1 MIILKFPHKEAQTF
15 AIRRTVHH
23 KPHRNTGNLRPIR
36 GSSYILC
43 SLVASTVVIVRL
55 SSFMSL
61 RSYRIASAKITNNF
75 EIMTKMKKKN
85 EISVFAAIQVGINEE
100 PTML

>member
-1 MIILKFPHKEAQTF
+1 
-15 AIRRTVHH
+15 
-23 KPHRNTGNLRPIR
+23 
-36 GSSYILC
+36 
-43 SLVASTVVIVRL
+43 
-55 SSFMSL
+55 MSL